1 MRLHSLV
8 WIASFGIGVG
18 RLAAQDAT
26 ASAYNDQRSPG
37 ASAESEAAPTPP
49 KARASGMPALQP
61 GSLLALLPP
70 AGTLAAVSG
79 ENSGAEAVQAV
90 TLALRHKGYRVL
102 SPQQVSARLTGHAP
116 DACRDAATCD
126 PELALAT
133 LGADAVVS
141 IAVWQRSS
149 AARQVVV
156 HVRRVRGFG
165 QAEVAVGEAGL
176 RAATTEA
183 LLAALDD
190 SQLTHEVAIRIE
202 SQPSGANVHVDQTL
216 ATRTPANLSLL
227 PGNHLLSVE
236 AAGYVTRA
244 QYIEVPNQ
252 PSKAVLYRVQLTA
265 ADADARE
272 APAPSVEPQLAAL
285 ALQPTTAVAAHAD
298 SAVSESSP
306 WNYVVGVVLISVAV
320 PLLANVVYT
329 ASTHGDCVG
338 AIDAQNHCAERVT
351 LGPMFYASLGVGSAA
366 LLGGVGVLVLQPIKN
381 NPGSKPEGALL
392 QWHRAF

>member
-1 MRLHSLV
+1 
-8 WIASFGIGVG
+8 
-18 RLAAQDAT
+18 
-26 ASAYNDQRSPG
+26 
-37 ASAESEAAPTPP
+37 
-49 KARASGMPALQP
+49 MPALQP
-61 GSLLALLPP
+61 GSLFALLPP

-79 ENSGAEAVQAV
+79 ANSGAEAVQAV
-90 TLALRHKGYRVL
+90 TLALRHKSYRVL

-141 IAVWQRSS
+141 LAVWQRSS

-190 SQLTHEVAIRIE
+190 SQLTHEVVVRIE

-244 QYIEVPNQ
+244 QYIEVPDQ
-252 PSKAVLYRVQLTA
+252 PSKLVLYSVQLTA
-265 ADADARE
+265 ADADKRE

-285 ALQPTTAVAAHAD
+285 VLQPALPAPAHDD
-298 SAVSESSP
+298 SAASASSSSP
-306 WNYVVGVVLISVAV
+306 WNYVLGIVLISAAV

-338 AIDAQNHCAERVT
+338 AVDAQNHCAERVT

-381 NPGSKPEGALL
+381 NPGSKPDGALL